1 MQNGFF
7 WSGKVSSF
15 LVALNRPDRWGL
27 SVLCEWTNLRCHRR
41 GSREGA
47 QQFCSGYFYSE
58 QFHPPFPIGLTA
70 HQCAGESKSVCCV
83 SDWREQVLFRFFS
96 PTFVFALGFFSPFVL
111 IKEGSGMCPV
121 CTVYYRQT
129 PSCWDT
135 GPAGISSSS
144 PWLHSHSFRFG
155 LTKAGGTKEGRALF
169 SKGQS
174 QGGEA
179 ACRDFQLLNQ
189 NSKCECFYLSCTSP
203 GLFPQP

>member
-1 MQNGFF
+1 MQNGFFFFF

-27 SVLCEWTNLRCHRR
+27 SVLCKWTNLRCHRR
-41 GSREGA
+41 GGREGER
-47 QQFCSGYFYSE
+47 QFCSGYFYSG

-70 HQCAGESKSVCCV
+70 RWRAGESKSVCCV
-83 SDWREQVLFRFFS
+83 SDWRGQNLFRFFS
-96 PTFVFALGFFSPFVL
+96 PLLFLLWVFFPFVL

-121 CTVYYRQT
+121 CTVYYRHR
-129 PSCWDT
+129 
-135 GPAGISSSS
+135 PAGISTSS
-144 PWLHSHSFRFG
+144 PWLCSHSFRFG
-155 LTKAGGTKEGRALF
+155 LTKAGGTKEGPALF